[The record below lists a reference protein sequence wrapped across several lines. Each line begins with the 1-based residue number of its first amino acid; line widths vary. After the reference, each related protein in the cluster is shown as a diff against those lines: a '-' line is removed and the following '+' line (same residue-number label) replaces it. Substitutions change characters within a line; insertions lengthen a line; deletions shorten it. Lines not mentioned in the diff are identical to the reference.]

1 MQFAGKIISQSAQII
16 SRAAKK
22 KKDYFM
28 VSLQH
33 RRRLMMVQYRDVPS
47 SIRLHSS
54 DWLAFRSI
62 AVRSFAFIYV
72 RPHHSALH
80 CTMTMLH
87 LNHTQSR
94 THEEPDKKWR
104 MDG

>member
-1 MQFAGKIISQSAQII
+1 
-16 SRAAKK
+16 
-22 KKDYFM
+22 M

-80 CTMTMLH
+80 DDDATSQP
-87 LNHTQSR
+87 HTVTRNPTRNGGWLARYSTADAFPTIDR
-94 THEEPDKKWR
+94 VAHY
-104 MDG
+104 